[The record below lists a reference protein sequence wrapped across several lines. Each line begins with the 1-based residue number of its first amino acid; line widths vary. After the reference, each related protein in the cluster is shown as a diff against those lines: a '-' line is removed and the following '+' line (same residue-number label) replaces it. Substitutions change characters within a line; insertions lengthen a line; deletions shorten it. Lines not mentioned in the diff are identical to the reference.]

1 MFPKERFL
9 LGVNKKTNHVNWKQV
24 EVHSKQLDA
33 REILTCIVVK
43 EKRGSAQER
52 KQICLQA
59 ARKVRII
66 DQ

>member
-9 LGVNKKTNHVNWKQV
+9 LGVNKNKHHVNWK
-24 EVHSKQLDA
+24 EVHSKQLGA